1 MSNVLEYI
9 LRLKDQISPALQ
21 KLGINSAN
29 AKGQVDGIGNQ
40 AKNLDNQLKR
50 TASGGIS
57 IFNIALG
64 NMVATAATS
73 MARIVPM
80 LGNSIFEGT
89 VKREQDIIGLT
100 TFLGDNAK
108 RVYDAIQHDAA
119 VTPFSTD
126 SLLNVNRAL
135 ISSGLSAES
144 ARKDA
149 LNLANAIAAVGKG
162 DAELSNMAANMQQI
176 KTVGKAS
183 SMDIKQFAFAG
194 INIYA
199 ALSKA
204 TGKSVAEVQKMDVT
218 YDLLSQA
225 LDKAAQKGGI
235 YAGALEKQGKT
246 LGAMMESA
254 KDQASIFFADFGD
267 MLRPLFEKGLVYFQK
282 FVAYIPKVFAA
293 LKPVIMGIGN
303 VFFWLIDVVGSVVK
317 GVQWF
322 YQKVKEGN
330 PAIWI
335 IISTL
340 GVLTAAL
347 ILTKTWM
354 ALSTLWAQRMVIWDL
369 AVAAAKVIWKDA
381 QLALNAS
388 MLANP
393 VFLII
398 TGVIALIALIGFLV
412 YKIDG
417 WGNAW
422 KHTVTGMKLIGD
434 WFLTSFKY
442 AFDTMVNGLMIG
454 INKIKAGWYEFKN
467 AVGLGDSAAN
477 DHMLAQINADTNARK
492 KAIVDGAKN
501 LNNLQKQALGEFAQA
516 GQSLTW
522 NKKTLGDFKNG
533 VQSKLG
539 ITPGKIPGGQTV
551 NSSMGALSD
560 GKGNADKANN
570 AVATGGQRNVT
581 VNMSIGKMIDG
592 FKIVVSNTE
601 EGIRDLEQKVISAV
615 TRGVAAGA
623 SLGG

>member
-29 AKGQVDGIGNQ
+29 TQGKIGGIGNQ
-40 AKNLDNQLKR
+40 VKNLDNQLKR

-80 LGNSIFEGT
+80 LGGAIFDGT
-89 VKREQDIIGLT
+89 VKREQDIVGLT

-135 ISSGLSAES
+135 ISSGLSADQ

-149 LNLANAIAAVGKG
+149 LNLANAISAVGKG

-183 SMDIKQFAFAG
+183 SMDIKQFAFEG

-218 YDLLSQA
+218 YDLLSKA

-267 MLRPLFEKGLVYFQK
+267 MLRPLFQKGLVYFQK
-282 FVAYIPKVFAA
+282 FVEYIPKVFTAI
-293 LKPVIMGIGN
+293 KPIIVAIGN
-303 VFFWLIDVVGSVVK
+303 VFFWLIDVVGGVIKFFQSMYVK
-317 GVQWF
+317 IQ
-322 YQKVKEGN
+322 QGN
-330 PAIWI
+330 PIFIA
-335 IISTL
+335 L
-340 GVLTAAL
+340 GAVIVGLVGYMILMQTWSILCATATGILTAAQWL
-347 ILTKTWM
+347 LNA
-354 ALSTLWAQRMVIWDL
+354 ALS
-369 AVAAAKVIWKDA
+369 
-381 QLALNAS
+381 
-388 MLANP
+388 ANP
-393 VFLII
+393 IGLII
-398 TGVIALIALIGFLV
+398 AGIIALIALIGFLI

-434 WFLTSFKY
+434 WFLSSFKY

-467 AVGLGDSAAN
+467 SVGLGDSSAN
-477 DHMLAQINADTNARK
+477 DRMLAQINADTNARK
-492 KAIVDGAKN
+492 KAIVDGARN
-501 LNNLQKQALGEFAQA
+501 LTNLQKQAMSEFVQA
-516 GQSLTW
+516 GQSLSW
-522 NKKTLGDFKNG
+522 NKKTLGDFKNE

-539 ITPGKIPGGQTV
+539 IAPGKIPGGQTV
-551 NSSMGALSD
+551 NSNVGALSG
-560 GKGNADKANN
+560 GKGNTGKANN
-570 AVATGGQRNVT
+570 AVATGGQRNIT

>member
-29 AKGQVDGIGNQ
+29 TQGQIGGIRNQ
-40 AKNLDNQLKR
+40 INGLDNQLKR

-57 IFNIALG
+57 IFNVALG

-73 MARIVPM
+73 MARIVPL
-80 LGNSIFEGT
+80 LGGAIFDGT

-135 ISSGLSAES
+135 ISSGLNAEQ

-183 SMDIKQFAFAG
+183 SMDIKQFGIAG
-194 INIYA
+194 INIYEL
-199 ALSKA
+199 LSKA
-204 TGKSVAEVQKMDVT
+204 TGKSVQEAMKMDVSYET
-218 YDLLSQA
+218 LSKA

-246 LGAMMESA
+246 LGAMIGTARDNFS
-254 KDQASIFFADFGD
+254 KFLTDFGD
-267 MLRPLFEKGLVYFQK
+267 SLRPLFAKGLKYMQA
-282 FVAYIPKVFAA
+282 FVDKAPAMLSAI
-293 LKPVIMGIGN
+293 KPLIIGLGN
-303 VFFWLIDVVGSVVK
+303 LFFGLIDVIVRVGKFFK
-317 GVQWF
+317 GWYDILQRGGF
-322 YQKVKEGN
+322 
-330 PAIWI
+330 WI
-335 IISTL
+335 
-340 GVLTAAL
+340 GVLTAAIGGIIAYL
-347 ILTKTWM
+347 VLMQAWSLLCATATGIWT
-354 ALSTLWAQRMVIWDL
+354 AAQWL
-369 AVAAAKVIWKDA
+369 FNAAM
-381 QLALNAS
+381 S
-388 MLANP
+388 ANP
-393 VFLII
+393 I
-398 TGVIALIALIGFLV
+398 GAVIALIIAFIALIGYAV
-412 YKIDG
+412 YKTDG
-417 WGNAW
+417 WGQAW
-422 KHTVTGMKLIGD
+422 KHTVTAMKLVGE
-434 WFLTSFKY
+434 WFVSSFKY
-442 AFDTMVNGLMIG
+442 AFETMVNQLMIG
-454 INKIKAGWYEFKN
+454 INKIKAGWYDFKN

-477 DHMLAQINADTNARK
+477 DKMLAQINADTNARK

-501 LNNLQKQALGEFAQA
+501 LINLRNQAGSEFAQA
-516 GQSLTW
+516 YNSVHW
-522 NKKTLGDFKNG
+522 NKKTFADFKNS

-539 ITPGKIPGGQTV
+539 ISPGKMPGGQTV
-551 NSSMGALSD
+551 NSNMDSISG
-560 GKGNADKANN
+560 GKGNAAKSNN
-570 AVATGGQRNVT
+570 AVATGGQRNIT

-601 EGIRDLEQKVISAV
+601 EGIKDLEQKVISAV